1 MKIISSLSSC
11 FKKLPLLVVL
21 VTSFSFAP
29 LQSVYALNTEK
40 TQSATFADI
49 SMMSTIV
56 VSEVI
61 KSVVQIQVVGV
72 NVTEQSHKSRGE
84 ISRFR
89 ATGSGFIIDP
99 DGYIIT
105 NAHVVSGAQKIR
117 VILPNIDP
125 DEKYVSILKPESDPL
140 DARLIGMDQ
149 ETDLA
154 VLKIDRTDLIPLA
167 LADFDTVRVGEL
179 VWAIGSPLGLRNSV
193 TMGIVSTVAR
203 QLEKDNP
210 MIFLQTDAAVNPGSS
225 GGPIV
230 NSHSEVVAVSSNILS
245 RGGGSDGITL
255 SIPSH
260 IVSSIYEQI
269 IKHGYV
275 IRGEIGIKAQTIT
288 PQFSDALGLG
298 VSKGVILADVIP
310 GGPAFTAELRPWD
323 IVLSVDGKAVEN
335 ARQLI
340 VNLYQKPIGETVQLQ
355 ILSQSETKEV
365 SVLIEEKRMMQDL
378 LGGVNNVFI
387 PHFGILVTNTE
398 DKKSGLSK
406 YKRGA
411 GGVRVSAKLA
421 DSPQQITEIQTDDI
435 IYSVNQSS
443 VFTVKDMLRV
453 VRKLNRGDAVVL
465 HLQRGNKL
473 EFVSFYLD

>member
-1 MKIISSLSSC
+1 MKITSSLSSS
-11 FKKLPLLVVL
+11 FKKLHLLVVL
-21 VTSFSFAP
+21 AFSFCFSP
-29 LQSVYALNTEK
+29 LQSVYALNSEK
-40 TQSATFADI
+40 SESATFADI

-72 NVTEQSHKSRGE
+72 NVSEQSRNKRGE

-99 DGYIIT
+99 NGYIIT

-140 DARLIGMDQ
+140 DARLIGIDQ

-154 VLKIDRTDLIPLA
+154 VLKIDRKDLIPLT
-167 LADFDTVRVGEL
+167 LADFDNVRVGEL

-230 NSHSEVVAVSSNILS
+230 NSHSKVVAVSSNILS
-245 RGGGSDGITL
+245 KGGGSDGITL

-260 IVSSIYEQI
+260 IVKSVYEQI

-288 PQFSDALGLG
+288 PQFSDALGLD

-310 GGPAFTAELRPWD
+310 GGPAFAAGLRPWD
-323 IVLSVDGKAVEN
+323 IVLSVDGKSVEN

-355 ILSQSETKEV
+355 IYNASKTKEI
-365 SVLIEEKRMMQDL
+365 SVVVEEKRMMLDL
-378 LGGVNNVFI
+378 LGETNNVFI
-387 PHFGILVTNTE
+387 PHFGVLVVNTE
-398 DKKSGLSK
+398 DKKSELSK

-411 GGVRVSAKLA
+411 GGVRVSAKVA
-421 DSPQQITEIQTDDI
+421 DSPQQIDEIQTNDI

-443 VFTVKDMLRV
+443 VFTVKDLV
-453 VRKLNRGDAVVL
+453 QSVRKLNRGDAVVL